1 MLRYEDLCDILFD
14 SAERAGLEIR
24 RVEHHVETQTMD
36 RYCLFV
42 CVPQGDEPPHRV
54 RAEISFT
61 WDSVLTAQSVYGGN
75 CSLYHA
81 EEDDC
86 THKEIQPDVFVEL
99 EIRYV
104 FDVPS
109 AEQVP
114 QLANTIKQIL
124 FEQIDHD
131 NIPEVKFVI
140 SVLPDGRVA
149 VHEAYAVYV
158 WEVDCNNEPDVD
170 DMFAEVH
177 RIMTALIRSG
187 YFPKSGEMLL

>member
-1 MLRYEDLCDILFD
+1 MLRYEELCDMIFEA
-14 SAERAGLEIR
+14 AEKAGLEVH
-24 RVEHHVETQTMD
+24 RVEHHLETQTLD
-36 RYCLFV
+36 RHCLLV

-61 WDSVLTAQSVYGGN
+61 WDSVLTAETVYGGS

-86 THKEIQPDVFVEL
+86 THKESEPDVFVEV

-104 FDVPS
+104 FEVPS
-109 AEQVP
+109 AEHVP
-114 QLANTIKQIL
+114 HLANSIKQIL
-124 FEQIDHD
+124 FQQIEHD

-158 WEVDCNNEPDVD
+158 WEIDCRRTTNVD
-170 DMFAEVH
+170 DMLAEVH
-177 RIMTALIRSG
+177 RIVTALIHSG
-187 YFPKSGEMLL
+187 YFPKSGEMLI